1 MGKEKEIYLTSEGFL
16 KLEEEL
22 NEAKTVKRPQI
33 IKDLKEARAQ
43 GDLSENAEYSAAK
56 EMQGRLEDRI
66 KEMQSVRILDK
77 AILENIQNPFEYDKA
92 NKQDLP
98 ALGGSRENSIKV
110 LIGSKIKVGEN
121 WLSKGDS
128 IGTTKI
134 VDIKTD
140 GVLLEE
146 KDGNIFTKQL
156 KKEKIDGLEIK

>member
-1 MGKEKEIYLTSEGFL
+1 MIRYLLYTMFFGVLALAQSIADVVVVNDKNSSNKVSSLVED
-16 KLEEEL
+16 K
-22 NEAKTVKRPQI
+22 
-33 IKDLKEARAQ
+33 IKK
-43 GDLSENAEYSAAK
+43 
-56 EMQGRLEDRI
+56 
-66 KEMQSVRILDK
+66 MQSVRILDK
-77 AILENIQNPFEYDKA
+77 AILENIQDPFEYDKVS
-92 NKQDLP
+92 KQDLP
-98 ALGGSRENSIKV
+98 ALSGSSENAIKV
-110 LIGSKIKVGEN
+110 LIGSKIKVGES

>member
-1 MGKEKEIYLTSEGFL
+1 MIRYLLYTMFFGVLALAQNIADVVVVNDKNSSNKVSSLVED
-16 KLEEEL
+16 K
-22 NEAKTVKRPQI
+22 
-33 IKDLKEARAQ
+33 IKK
-43 GDLSENAEYSAAK
+43 
-56 EMQGRLEDRI
+56 
-66 KEMQSVRILDK
+66 MQSVRILDK
-77 AILENIQNPFEYDKA
+77 AILENIQNPFGYDKTS
-92 NKQDLP
+92 KQDLP

-146 KDGNIFTKQL
+146 KDGSIFTKQL

>member
-1 MGKEKEIYLTSEGFL
+1 MIRYLLCTMFFGVL
-16 KLEEEL
+16 AL
-22 NEAKTVKRPQI
+22 
-33 IKDLKEARAQ
+33 AQ
-43 GDLSENAEYSAAK
+43 SIADVVVVNDENSSNKAFS
-56 EMQGRLEDRI
+56 LVEDRI
-66 KEMQSVRILDK
+66 KKMQSVRILDK

-92 NKQDLP
+92 SKQDLP

-110 LIGSKIKVGEN
+110 LIGSKIKVGES

-146 KDGNIFTKQL
+146 KDGNIFTKKL
-156 KKEKIDGLEIK
+156 KKGKIDGLEIK

>member
-1 MGKEKEIYLTSEGFL
+1 MIRYLLYTMFFGVLALAQSIADVVVVNDKNSSNKVSSLVED
-16 KLEEEL
+16 K
-22 NEAKTVKRPQI
+22 
-33 IKDLKEARAQ
+33 IKK
-43 GDLSENAEYSAAK
+43 
-56 EMQGRLEDRI
+56 
-66 KEMQSVRILDK
+66 MQSVRILDK
-77 AILENIQNPFEYDKA
+77 AILENIQDPFEYDKVS
-92 NKQDLP
+92 KQDLP
-98 ALGGSRENSIKV
+98 ALGGSSENAIKV

-140 GVLLEE
+140 SVLLQE

>member
-1 MGKEKEIYLTSEGFL
+1 MIRYLLYTMFFGVLALAQSIADVVVVNDKNSSNKVSSLVED
-16 KLEEEL
+16 K
-22 NEAKTVKRPQI
+22 
-33 IKDLKEARAQ
+33 IKK
-43 GDLSENAEYSAAK
+43 
-56 EMQGRLEDRI
+56 
-66 KEMQSVRILDK
+66 MQSVRILDK
-77 AILENIQNPFEYDKA
+77 AILENIQDPFEYDKVS
-92 NKQDLP
+92 KQDLP
-98 ALGGSRENSIKV
+98 ALGGSSENAIKV
-110 LIGSKIKVGEN
+110 LIGSKIKVGES

>member
-1 MGKEKEIYLTSEGFL
+1 MIRYLLYTMFFGVL
-16 KLEEEL
+16 AL
-22 NEAKTVKRPQI
+22 
-33 IKDLKEARAQ
+33 AQ
-43 GDLSENAEYSAAK
+43 SIADVVVVNDENSSNKAFS
-56 EMQGRLEDRI
+56 LVEDRI
-66 KEMQSVRILDK
+66 KKMQSVRILDK

-92 NKQDLP
+92 SKQDLP

-140 GVLLEE
+140 GVLLQE
-146 KDGNIFTKQL
+146 KDGNIFTKKL
-156 KKEKIDGLEIK
+156 KKGKIDGLEIK